1 LGRRIRISE
10 VAVAVATARWTLISL
25 QEAEVAAE
33 VVQKYQLKVPPRA
46 FPIEQSEL

>member
-1 LGRRIRISE
+1 
-10 VAVAVATARWTLISL
+10 VAVPSVATSTARWTLISL
-25 QEAEVAAE
+25 QEAEVE